1 MAENGRE
8 ATLSF
13 QRIFHPTDCS
23 PSDLAAFAHALKL
36 TCLAKAELT
45 IMHVGRE
52 DFEDFPRVR
61 PLLAKWGLL
70 PEGSA
75 KHDVGKLGIQVGKV
89 QAVAEHAP
97 TAILRHLALHPADLL
112 VLSTHQREGLAR
124 LTHEA
129 VAEPVARGTHA
140 KTLFV
145 PAGVKGFVSAEQGT
159 PDLQRVLIPIA
170 QKPHPQP
177 AVDAATELARA
188 LGSKNV
194 LFELLYVGSEEDIP
208 RLQKPEQ
215 PGWTWDRLIAKG
227 DPADWILATGR
238 DFDVD
243 LIVMMTE
250 GHNSVMDTIRGST
263 TERVLRGA
271 RSPLLAIPA

>member
-1 MAENGRE
+1 M
-8 ATLSF
+8 LSS
-13 QRIFHPTDCS
+13 QRIFHPTDFS
-23 PSDLAAFAHALKL
+23 EEDLTTFAHALKL
-36 TCLAKAELT
+36 TCLARGELT
-45 IMHVGRE
+45 IMHVGEE

-75 KHDVGKLGIQVGKV
+75 KQDVAKLGIQISKV
-89 QAVAEHAP
+89 RAVAEDAAA
-97 TAILRHLALHPADLL
+97 AILRHLTTHPTDLL
-112 VLSTHQREGLAR
+112 VLSTHQREGLSR
-124 LTHEA
+124 LTHES
-129 VAEPVARGTHA
+129 VAEPVARGAHA

-145 PAGVKGFVSAEQGT
+145 PAGVKGFVSVETGT
-159 PDLQRVLIPIA
+159 TDLQRILIPVS
-170 QKPHPQP
+170 QKPNPQP
-177 AVDAATELARA
+177 AIDAAVELARS
-188 LGSKNV
+188 LSSDKV
-194 LFELLYVGSEEDIP
+194 LFEMVHVGSDEDFP
-208 RLQKPEQ
+208 RVNKPEQ
-215 PGWTWDRLIAKG
+215 TGWTWEHLIATG

-250 GHNSVMDTIRGST
+250 GHNSVIDMLRGST